1 MPFRSGFVC
10 ILGRPNAGKSTLLN
24 ALVGEKLAIISP
36 KPQTTRNRIQGIV
49 NIPKSKGQAG
59 AQIVLIDTPGVH
71 KPDSSLGRKM
81 MVEVR
86 EALEGCDLVL
96 LIMDATRKLDQ
107 RDEFAIQMLKH
118 SSTKVCLILNKV
130 DLLRGGKGKLLPLIE
145 EYKKLHAFREIIP
158 ISALMRDG
166 LDVLLKLAVAALP
179 AGPAYFPEDQVTD
192 QPARF
197 MAGEI
202 VRERVLLETEEEL
215 PYATTVIVENFEEG
229 AKLTRISA
237 TIYCEREGQKGIL
250 IGKKGQML
258 KRIGTSARLQIE
270 RMMETKVFLELF
282 VKVQPNWRESRGFVE
297 ELDWRRQLDHLTE
310 GRIEL
315 PTTLPGKASRKNQT
329 RRTTSTHANAVE
341 H

>member
-36 KPQTTRNRIQGIV
+36 KPQTTRNRVQGIV
-49 NIPKSKGQAG
+49 NIPKSKGQPG

-96 LIMDATRKLDQ
+96 LIMDATRKLDP
-107 RDEFAIQMLKH
+107 RDEFAIQMLKN
-118 SSTKVCLILNKV
+118 SPAKVCLILNKI
-130 DLLRGGKGKLLPLIE
+130 DLLRGGKAQLLPLIE
-145 EYKKLHAFREIIP
+145 EYKKLHAFYEIIP
-158 ISALMRDG
+158 VSALKRDG
-166 LDVLLKLAVAALP
+166 LEILLQRVGAALP
-179 AGPAYFPEDQVTD
+179 VGPPLFPEDQITD

-197 MAGEI
+197 MAAEI
-202 VRERVLLETEEEL
+202 VRERVLLETKEEL
-215 PYATTVIVENFEEG
+215 PYASTVIVESFEEG
-229 AKLTRISA
+229 ARLTRISA

-258 KRIGTSARLQIE
+258 KRIGTSARMQIE
-270 RMMETKVFLELF
+270 RMLGTKVFLELY
-282 VKVQPNWRESRGFVE
+282 VKVEPDWRESRGFVE
-297 ELDWRRQLDHLTE
+297 QLDWRRQLENLTGIRE
-310 GRIEL
+310 ATPKKTQLKGPRES
-315 PTTLPGKASRKNQT
+315 TARRASR
-329 RRTTSTHANAVE
+329 V
-341 H
+341 

>member
-49 NIPKSKGQAG
+49 NVPKSKGQSG
-59 AQIVLIDTPGVH
+59 AQMVLIDTPGVH

-86 EALEGCDLVL
+86 EALEGCDVVL

-130 DLLRGGKGKLLPLIE
+130 DLLRGGKEKLLPLIE
-145 EYKKLHAFREIIP
+145 EYKKLHAFHEIIP
-158 ISALMRDG
+158 ISALKRDG
-166 LDVLLKLAVAALP
+166 LDILLERVTAALP
-179 AGPAYFPEDQVTD
+179 AGPSLFPEDQVTD

-202 VRERVLLETEEEL
+202 VRERVLLETQEEL
-215 PYATTVIVENFEEG
+215 PYATTVIVDTFEEG
-229 AKLTRISA
+229 ARLTRISA

-258 KRIGTSARLQIE
+258 KRIGTSARLQLE
-270 RMMETKVFLELF
+270 KMLGTKVFLELY

-297 ELDWRRQLDHLTE
+297 ELDWRRQLEHLT
-310 GRIEL
+310 GGQVNAIER
-315 PTTLPGKASRKNQT
+315 P
-329 RRTTSTHANAVE
+329 RTSLAKK
-341 H
+341 